1 MIAVRPAPFAAALI
15 GTAAAVFACAGS
27 LNPGDPL
34 RGLTHAQRNA
44 FNRGRVIFDST
55 FKPETGLGPLFNEAS
70 CGECHK
76 EPAAGGFGDDVE
88 LHATA
93 LRADGTCDPLVDQ
106 GGFVIQGFATPALK
120 AALGIDREPVPP
132 APAMKGQ
139 RTTPVVFA
147 RGLLDAVPDR
157 EILAHADPDDRNHD
171 GISGRVNRSVDGR
184 IGRFGRKAFVPTLR
198 EFNDGAFV
206 AEMGIT
212 TPAVPTEE
220 LIGGKPIPPGVDSTA
235 DPELTQRAAD
245 DANAFVQFLAGPTE
259 LSLSGAAGEG
269 RGLFTKVGCAACHFP
284 TLKTG
289 DSPIA
294 ALRNKTFPAYTDLL
308 LHDMGPELAD
318 ICLGLAQPSEFRTEP
333 LIGLR
338 FLTSFMHDGRASS
351 LQQSIA
357 LHGGE
362 AAASTERFNRL
373 KPAQQAA
380 LIAYLKSL

>member
-1 MIAVRPAPFAAALI
+1 MIAVRPAPFAAALA

-27 LNPGDPL
+27 LNPGDPV
-34 RGLTHAQRNA
+34 RGLTRAQRDA
-44 FNRGRVIFDST
+44 FHRGRVVFDST

-93 LRADGTCDPLVDQ
+93 LRADGTCDPLVEQ

-132 APAMKGQ
+132 DPATKGQ
-139 RTTPVVFA
+139 RSTPVVFA

-157 EILAHADPDDRNHD
+157 EILAYADPDDRNHD

-220 LIGGKPIPPGVDSTA
+220 SIGGKPIPPGVDPTA
-235 DPELTQRAAD
+235 DPELTRQAAD
-245 DANAFVQFLAGPTE
+245 DAHAFVQFLAPPSE
-259 LSLSGAAGEG
+259 LSLSGAAGQG
-269 RGLFTKVGCAACHFP
+269 RDLFTRVGCAACHFP

-289 DSPIA
+289 DSPVA
-294 ALRNKTFPAYTDLL
+294 ALRNKTFAAYTDLL

-318 ICLGLAQPSEFRTEP
+318 ICLGLARPSEFRTEP

-338 FLTSFMHDGRASS
+338 FLTSFMHDGRANS
-351 LQQSIA
+351 LQKAIV

-362 AAASTERFNRL
+362 AAASTERFNQL

-380 LIAYLKSL
+380 LIAYLKTL

>member
-1 MIAVRPAPFAAALI
+1 MIAVPPAAFATALV
-15 GTAAAVFACAGS
+15 GGAAAVFACAGS
-27 LNPGDPL
+27 LNPGDPV
-34 RGLTHAQRNA
+34 RGLTRAQRDA
-44 FNRGRVIFDST
+44 FRRGRVVFDST

-93 LRADGTCDPLVDQ
+93 LRADGTCDPLVEQ

-132 APAMKGQ
+132 DPAMKGQ

-147 RGLLDAVPDR
+147 RGLLDAVSDR

-184 IGRFGRKAFVPTLR
+184 IGRFGRKAFLPTLR
-198 EFNDGAFV
+198 EFNAGAFV

-212 TPAVPTEE
+212 NPIVPTEE
-220 LIGGKPIPPGVDSTA
+220 SIGGKPIPQGVDPT
-235 DPELTQRAAD
+235 PEPEITQRQTD
-245 DANAFVQFLAGPTE
+245 DANAFVQFLAGPSE
-259 LSLSGAAGEG
+259 LSLSGAAAQG
-269 RGLFTKVGCAACHFP
+269 RDLFGRVGCAACHLP

-289 DSPIA
+289 DSPVA
-294 ALRNKTFPAYTDLL
+294 ALRNKTFAAYTDLL

-318 ICLGLAQPSEFRTEP
+318 ICLGLARPSDFRTEP

-338 FLTSFMHDGRASS
+338 FLTSFMHDGRANS
-351 LQQSIA
+351 LQQAIA

-380 LIAYLKSL
+380 LIAYLKTL